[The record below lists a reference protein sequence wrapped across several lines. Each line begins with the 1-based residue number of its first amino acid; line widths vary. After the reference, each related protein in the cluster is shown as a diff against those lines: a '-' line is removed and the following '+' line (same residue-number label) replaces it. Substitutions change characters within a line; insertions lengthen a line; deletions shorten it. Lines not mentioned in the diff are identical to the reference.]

1 MKGYRDAF
9 HPPPERS
16 PSPPRTQDGLLT
28 PPPAGPEEEEGDSPS
43 GTPSRTDRTIH
54 QSTGNGNGNGNRN
67 GNGSRGGAGAGGGQ
81 REEPLFDDVDLDE
94 LAAMEEMERE
104 QAAAEAGV
112 SKRRAGS
119 TDGSEPPVLQEE
131 DEWEGLYD

>member
-9 HPPPERS
+9 HPPPERT
-16 PSPPRTQDGLLT
+16 PSPPRPQDGLLT
-28 PPPAGPEEEEGDSPS
+28 PPPDESPS
-43 GTPSRTDRTIH
+43 GVPSPSHRPGH
-54 QSTGNGNGNGNRN
+54 QSNGNGNGD
-67 GNGSRGGAGAGGGQ
+67 GQ

-104 QAAAEAGV
+104 EAARG
-112 SKRRAGS
+112 RAAS
-119 TDGSEPPVLQEE
+119 NSGSEPPVLQEE

>member
-16 PSPPRTQDGLLT
+16 PSPPQPRDGLLT
-28 PPPAGPEEEEGDSPS
+28 PPPDESPDHSPS
-43 GTPSRTDRTIH
+43 RSQRSIRPANT
-54 QSTGNGNGNGNRN
+54 NGNGNGI
-67 GNGSRGGAGAGGGQ
+67 GQ
-81 REEPLFDDVDLDE
+81 RQVEEPLFDEVDLDE
-94 LAAMEEMERE
+94 MAAMEEMERE
-104 QAAAEAGV
+104 EAARG
-112 SKRRAGS
+112 RAVS